1 MRIRLFFSALALTL
15 LLLLPMVGLVEYF
28 AMQRQMQERVRRAN
42 AAGTAVQVDP
52 ASRYMGSLLLAV
64 QKEEPEFILLRM
76 DAPAATLTL
85 CGLPG
90 NMQLAAPSGTT
101 TLAAAY
107 LAAGPARAAQLL
119 GDTLGTAPQH
129 YLAATPSC
137 YASFWEQ
144 GTTVR
149 LDMAALQEDT
159 DPHQNFVAEIEA
171 ATAETALRDLGAGQ
185 TDAGAARLLAAYTA
199 ALFRQNP
206 PAACRPARPGTAG
219 QCPHFN
225 GFAGAGLEHAGKCI
239 QLFQH
244 RPRAGSGNRP
254 AQLHQPPRRGACPDG
269 KRAADGAGGAEDGG
283 RGITPQIAR

>member
-101 TLAAAY
+101 
-107 LAAGPARAAQLL
+107 
-119 GDTLGTAPQH
+119 
-129 YLAATPSC
+129 
-137 YASFWEQ
+137 
-144 GTTVR
+144 VR

-171 ATAETALRDLGAGQ
+171 ATAETALRDLGAEQ

-206 PAACRPARPGTAG
+206 QQLAALPGQARQASARILTDLQAQDWNTLESVFNYFSTVPALVVETALPSFTSRPEGELALTENG
-219 QCPHFN
+219 QQTVQEVLRM
-225 GFAGAGLEHAGKCI
+225 GAGE
-239 QLFQH
+239 
-244 RPRAGSGNRP
+244 
-254 AQLHQPPRRGACPDG
+254 
-269 KRAADGAGGAEDGG
+269 
-283 RGITPQIAR
+283 

>member
-1 MRIRLFFSALALTL
+1 MRVRLFFSALALTL

-52 ASRYMGSLLLAV
+52 ASRYTGSLLLAV
-64 QKEEPEFILLRM
+64 QREEPDFILLRM
-76 DAPAATLTL
+76 DAPAAALTL

-137 YASFWEQ
+137 YASFWEH

-149 LDMAALQEDT
+149 LDMAALQEDAT
-159 DPHQNFVAEIEA
+159 PSRSFVAEIEA
-171 ATAETALRDLGAGQ
+171 ATAETALRDLSSVQ
-185 TDAGAARLLAAYTA
+185 TDAGTARLLAAYAA
-199 ALFRQNP
+199 ALLRQNP
-206 PAACRPARPGTAG
+206 QQLAALPGQARQASARILTDLQAQDWNTLEDVFAYLGTTPALTVETALPAFASRPGGELALTEKG
-219 QCPHFN
+219 KQTVQEVL
-225 GFAGAGLEHAGKCI
+225 GVGAGE
-239 QLFQH
+239 
-244 RPRAGSGNRP
+244 
-254 AQLHQPPRRGACPDG
+254 
-269 KRAADGAGGAEDGG
+269 
-283 RGITPQIAR
+283 

>member
-42 AAGTAVQVDP
+42 AAGTAVQVDS

-107 LAAGPARAAQLL
+107 LAAGPARRLSCWGYPCDRPATLPCGHAQLL
-119 GDTLGTAPQH
+119 
-129 YLAATPSC
+129 C
-137 YASFWEQ
+137 
-144 GTTVR
+144 R
-149 LDMAALQEDT
+149 L
-159 DPHQNFVAEIEA
+159 
-171 ATAETALRDLGAGQ
+171 LGAG
-185 TDAGAARLLAAYTA
+185 
-199 ALFRQNP
+199 
-206 PAACRPARPGTAG
+206 
-219 QCPHFN
+219 H
-225 GFAGAGLEHAGKCI
+225 H
-239 QLFQH
+239 
-244 RPRAGSGNRP
+244 
-254 AQLHQPPRRGACPDG
+254 
-269 KRAADGAGGAEDGG
+269 RAAGYGRVAGGYRPPPELCG
-283 RGITPQIAR
+283 RNRGCHCRNCSA

>member
-1 MRIRLFFSALALTL
+1 
-15 LLLLPMVGLVEYF
+15 
-28 AMQRQMQERVRRAN
+28 MQRQMQERVRRAN

-107 LAAGPARAAQLL
+107 LAARRR

-206 PAACRPARPGTAG
+206 QQLAALPGQARQASARILTDLQAQDWNTLESVFNYFSTVPALVVETALPSFTSRPEEELALTENG
-219 QCPHFN
+219 QQTVQEVLRM
-225 GFAGAGLEHAGKCI
+225 GAGE
-239 QLFQH
+239 
-244 RPRAGSGNRP
+244 
-254 AQLHQPPRRGACPDG
+254 
-269 KRAADGAGGAEDGG
+269 
-283 RGITPQIAR
+283 

>member
-15 LLLLPMVGLVEYF
+15 LLLLPMIGLVEYF
-28 AMQRQMQERVRRAN
+28 DMQRQMQERVRRAN

-129 YLAATPSC
+129 YLAATPQLLC
-137 YASFWEQ
+137 Q
-144 GTTVR
+144 
-149 LDMAALQEDT
+149 L
-159 DPHQNFVAEIEA
+159 
-171 ATAETALRDLGAGQ
+171 LGAG
-185 TDAGAARLLAAYTA
+185 
-199 ALFRQNP
+199 
-206 PAACRPARPGTAG
+206 
-219 QCPHFN
+219 H
-225 GFAGAGLEHAGKCI
+225 H
-239 QLFQH
+239 
-244 RPRAGSGNRP
+244 
-254 AQLHQPPRRGACPDG
+254 
-269 KRAADGAGGAEDGG
+269 RAAGYGRVAGGYRPPPELCG
-283 RGITPQIAR
+283 RNRGCHCRNRSA

>member
-1 MRIRLFFSALALTL
+1 MRVRLFFSALALTL

-171 ATAETALRDLGAGQ
+171 ATAETALRDLGAEQ
-185 TDAGAARLLAAYTA
+185 T
-199 ALFRQNP
+199 
-206 PAACRPARPGTAG
+206 ACRPARPGTAG

>member
-1 MRIRLFFSALALTL
+1 MRVRLFFSALALTL

-171 ATAETALRDLGAGQ
+171 ATAETALRDLGAEQ

-206 PAACRPARPGTAG
+206 QQLAALPGQARQASARILTDLQA
-219 QCPHFN
+219 QDWN
-225 GFAGAGLEHAGKCI
+225 TLESV
-239 QLFQH
+239 F
-244 RPRAGSGNRP
+244 NRP

-283 RGITPQIAR
+283 RRITPQIAR

>member
-15 LLLLPMVGLVEYF
+15 LLLLPMIGLVEYF

-149 LDMAALQEDT
+149 LDMAALWQKSRL
-159 DPHQNFVAEIEA
+159 PLPKPLCVIW
-171 ATAETALRDLGAGQ
+171 GQ
-185 TDAGAARLLAAYTA
+185 SRLMPEQPGCWQLTPRPYSAKTPSSLPPCQARHG
-199 ALFRQNP
+199 RP
-206 PAACRPARPGTAG
+206 VPA
-219 QCPHFN
+219 F
-225 GFAGAGLEHAGKCI
+225 
-239 QLFQH
+239 
-244 RPRAGSGNRP
+244 
-254 AQLHQPPRRGACPDG
+254 
-269 KRAADGAGGAEDGG
+269 
-283 RGITPQIAR
+283 

>member
-119 GDTLGTAPQH
+119 GIPLVPSRNTTLRPRPAAMPAFGSRAPPCGWIWPRCRRIQ
-129 YLAATPSC
+129 TPTRTLWQKSRLPLPKPLC
-137 YASFWEQ
+137 VIWGQSRLMPEQ
-144 GTTVR
+144 PAVGSLHR
-149 LDMAALQEDT
+149 GLI
-159 DPHQNFVAEIEA
+159 PPK
-171 ATAETALRDLGAGQ
+171 
-185 TDAGAARLLAAYTA
+185 
-199 ALFRQNP
+199 P

>member
-15 LLLLPMVGLVEYF
+15 LLLLPMIGLVEYF

-90 NMQLAAPSGTT
+90 NMQLAAPS
-101 TLAAAY
+101 
-107 LAAGPARAAQLL
+107 
-119 GDTLGTAPQH
+119 
-129 YLAATPSC
+129 C

-171 ATAETALRDLGAGQ
+171 ATAETALRDLGAEQ

-206 PAACRPARPGTAG
+206 QQLAALPGQTRQASARILTDLQAQDWNTLESVFNYFSTVPALVVETALPSFTSRPEGELALTENG
-219 QCPHFN
+219 QQTVQEVLRM
-225 GFAGAGLEHAGKCI
+225 GAGE
-239 QLFQH
+239 
-244 RPRAGSGNRP
+244 
-254 AQLHQPPRRGACPDG
+254 
-269 KRAADGAGGAEDGG
+269 
-283 RGITPQIAR
+283 